1 MLKVNL
7 NHLHFKGIG
16 DSQWWRHLNFN
27 FDYFNLSFSQDIK
40 FTDSNKLIYEPN
52 ISQELGNTGIECV
65 KDGSIVK
72 LIPNNTRVVIST
84 VQEPICVEGNFFYHE
99 NININDK
106 LEIANAD
113 THNVCWASGD
123 FFAPENNTSNI
134 KTFFVP
140 GWNHF
145 YWEEIYDIPE
155 ELIDQRTFD
164 HTFLSFNRIHKPHR
178 MYFLLRIRELGILDN
193 NLISCAKIMDGET
206 FEEHIE
212 WIVTDKKEYKDIY
225 DKYNLVD
232 SEKLRTE
239 ANEFMNEL
247 PLVLDVEDFQQNGCF
262 YDDTV
267 WSSAS
272 FYQNSFMSILTES
285 SAIGPG
291 CYISEVV
298 FKAIVFMHP
307 FMIIGQ
313 PRTLEVLREWGFDT
327 FDDVFDNSY
336 DLEED
341 MFKRTEMV
349 IEQMEVINKL
359 TPEQLAVK
367 TLELKDRLVYNKK
380 RYFSKEFKEITKSY
394 FDDVYNWLD
403 NEIQ

>member
-16 DSQWWRHLNFN
+16 DSQWWYHLNFN
-27 FDYFNLSFSQDIK
+27 FDHFNLSFSQDIK

-212 WIVTDKKEYKDIY
+212 WIVADKQEYKDIY

-239 ANEFMNEL
+239 ANGFMNEL

-272 FYQNSFMSILTES
+272 FYQNSFMSVLTES

-367 TLELKDRLVYNKK
+367 TLELKDRLVYNKN

-394 FDDVYNWLD
+394 FEDVYNWLD